1 MSTGGSEFYQSNI
14 DRELGDFDIY
24 CVHSFFATFCVEG
37 NSVAFADV
45 VDESAYV
52 NKDFLFSGVVY
63 DEAKTFGFI
72 EKFYCTS
79 IHCKKRKKSDVAM
92 CRAKGKGF

>member
-52 NKDFLFSGVVY
+52 NKDFLFRGVVY
-63 DEAKTFGFI
+63 YEAK
-72 EKFYCTS
+72 S
-79 IHCKKRKKSDVAM
+79 L
-92 CRAKGKGF
+92 